1 MKNKNPTSSQ
11 VKNIGNAFEKC
22 EQLQETRLVKYDK
35 DLVGCLRNSLHYM
48 CYLSVR
54 EDREVSQVH

>member
-1 MKNKNPTSSQ
+1 MIKKISPSREL
-11 VKNIGNAFEKC
+11 KEKGS
-22 EQLQETRLVKYDK
+22 DK
-35 DLVGCLRNSLHYM
+35 DLVGCLGNSLHYM